1 MTVMPNRFNVIGR
14 EKFVQNLPEP
24 RYYRLFPLWCSFGG
38 ILKKLIVL
46 NPHVM
51 TIIIVSEVNLDF
63 LSAAGFLVA
72 CYLHLPADHHLASCI
87 RRDLAFHVEHEA
99 FSGSSGRNV
108 NLKRSLNI
116 LLR

>member
-1 MTVMPNRFNVIGR
+1 MTVMPNWFNVIGR

-24 RYYRLFPLWCSFGG
+24 RYYRPFPLWCSFGG
-38 ILKKLIVL
+38 MLKKLIVL
-46 NPHVM
+46 NFHEIS
-51 TIIIVSEVNLDF
+51 IITVSEVNLDF
-63 LSAAGFLVA
+63 PSAADLLVA
-72 CYLHLPADHHLASCI
+72 CYLHLPANHHLASCI

-116 LLR
+116 LL